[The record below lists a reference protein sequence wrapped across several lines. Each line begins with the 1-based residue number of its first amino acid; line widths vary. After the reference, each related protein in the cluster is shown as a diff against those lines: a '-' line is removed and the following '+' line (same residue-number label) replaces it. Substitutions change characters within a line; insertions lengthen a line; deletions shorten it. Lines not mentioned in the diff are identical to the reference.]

1 MDPNNPVVKLCAEG
15 MQAEFAGKPDDAKA
29 LFMQAWEQ
37 SQDDYEAC
45 IAAHYVARHQPS
57 FEENLR
63 WNQESLARADA
74 VGDERVRDFYPSLLL
89 NLGHSHEILGD
100 EAEAAKYYDLAVER
114 VDELPPG
121 PYSDVVRRGIEGAL
135 QRIRK
140 QDESQDTESAL

>member
-15 MQAEFAGKPDDAKA
+15 MEAEFAGRLDDARA

-63 WNQESLARADA
+63 WNQEALARAEA

-89 NLGHSHEILGD
+89 NLGHSYEILGD
-100 EAEAAKYYDLAVER
+100 AAEARKNYDLAVER

-121 PYSDVVRRGIEGAL
+121 PYSDVVRRGI
-135 QRIRK
+135 
-140 QDESQDTESAL
+140 

>member
-15 MQAEFAGKPDDAKA
+15 MQAEFAGRLDDARA

-63 WNQESLARADA
+63 WNQESLARAEA

-89 NLGHSHEILGD
+89 NLGHSYEILGD
-100 EAEAAKYYDLAVER
+100 EAEARKYYDLAVSESTNYR
-114 VDELPPG
+114 QDRTAMWCG
-121 PYSDVVRRGIEGAL
+121 EGSKEHSSNR
-135 QRIRK
+135 Q
-140 QDESQDTESAL
+140 EGE